1 MSQADGNNIT
11 ITSIESPPEGCDL
24 WSGMAIKDGTRL
36 QTSPVV
42 VTADPFAALTMDL
55 SRLKSPEPA
64 PTTKVWP
71 VSPILIAAITS
82 QINFRLM
89 SAMAIPAAARFPATA
104 TVT

>member
-64 PTTKVWP
+64 PPRRTRLMSGWAIRRPESSTTKVWP

-82 QINFRLM
+82 RSILD
-89 SAMAIPAAARFPATA
+89 
-104 TVT
+104 